1 MISHR
6 KFNLPLMLMLLAGAI
21 ATVLILY
28 PLFYL
33 VYGSFR
39 TALPGEPGVLSLSN
53 YIDAFTAHRIGR
65 SMLNTLILMFGT
77 TLIGCPIGIFLVWI
91 TTRTDTPYRR
101 TLEIM
106 NIFPFLLSPYVA
118 AVAWSLLLSPRVGL
132 LNQAIMK
139 IFHLE
144 KALFNIY
151 SIPGTIWVLLL
162 YYIPYMYLFVL
173 ASFKSMDPSM
183 EEAARSCGSSLFRT
197 TMKVTIPLAAPAI
210 ISGGILVFIH
220 TAGQFGVPGHL
231 MMPKGDFVL
240 TTTIMQFTQVYPQKY
255 GAAAAVSM
263 FLLIITSI
271 FIYFQRRALG
281 GKQYT
286 TVTGK
291 GFKPRLIR
299 LGKWRYVTFGF
310 NIMYLIVSIVL
321 PYGMLIVVSF
331 LTYWAGE
338 VNHDILTLDN
348 YRAVL
353 FEDMATIRSI
363 KNSLFV
369 SIVGSF
375 LCLVMTVLIAY
386 MVNRTRTIGR
396 AFFDYITMLPVGIP
410 GMVIAVGL
418 LWAWIRSPLPVYGT
432 IWIIMIAFIT
442 RYTPYGMRAFS
453 NTLVQL
459 GPELEESARVCGSTW
474 FGTFRKIL
482 IPLLKPGFMSGWIL
496 LFILFMRELATALIL
511 WYSGNEVISV
521 QLYQLVRDGEFPEVA
536 ALSIVHALIIISGI
550 MIFKW
555 IVKEDFSEK
564 LR

>member
-1 MISHR
+1 
-6 KFNLPLMLMLLAGAI
+6 MLMLLAGAI

>member
-1 MISHR
+1 MISR
-6 KFNLPLMLMLLAGAI
+6 KKLNLPLLLMLLSGAI

-33 VYGSFR
+33 IYGSLR

-53 YIDAFTAHRIGR
+53 YIDAFTAHRIG
-65 SMLNTLILMFGT
+65 SSLFNTMILMIGT
-77 TLIGCPIGIFLVWI
+77 TLIGCPIGVLLVWI

-101 TLEIM
+101 TLEIL

-132 LNQAIMK
+132 LNQVFMK
-139 IFHLE
+139 VFHLN
-144 KALFNIY
+144 KAPFDIY

-162 YYIPYMYLFVL
+162 YYVPYMYLFVL

-183 EEAARSCGSSLFRT
+183 EEAARTCGSSLFRT
-197 TMKVTIPLAAPAI
+197 TMKITVPLATPAI
-210 ISGGILVFIH
+210 ISGSILVFIH
-220 TAGQFGVPGHL
+220 TAGQFGVPAHL
-231 MMPKGDFVL
+231 MMPKGNFVL

-263 FLLIITSI
+263 FLLVVTSI
-271 FIYFQRRALG
+271 FIFIQRKFLAD
-281 GKQYT
+281 KQFT

-291 GFKPRLIR
+291 GFKPRLIE
-299 LGKWRYVTFGF
+299 LGKWKYATFGF
-310 NIMYLIVSIVL
+310 NIFYLIVSILL
-321 PYGMLIVVSF
+321 PYGTLLVVSF
-331 LTYWAGE
+331 LKYWAGDITPE
-338 VNHDILTLDN
+338 ILTLDN
-348 YRAVL
+348 YRNVL
-353 FEDMATIRSI
+353 FQDEATIRSI
-363 KNSLFV
+363 KNSLTL
-369 SIVGSF
+369 SILGSF
-375 LCLVMTVLIAY
+375 LTLVLTVLIAY
-386 MVNRTRTIGR
+386 MVNRTKTKGR
-396 AFFDYITMLPVGIP
+396 AFFDYVTMLPVGIP
-410 GMVIAVGL
+410 GMVIGVGL
-418 LWAWIRSPLPVYGT
+418 LWAWIRSPIPLYGT
-432 IWIIMIAFIT
+432 LWIIMIAFIT

-482 IPLLKPGFMSGWIL
+482 IPLLKSGFMSGWIL

-536 ALSIVHALIIISGI
+536 ALSIVHALIIIAGI
-550 MIFKW
+550 LIFKS
-555 IVKEDFSEK
+555 IVKEEFSEK
-564 LR
+564 IR

>member
-1 MISHR
+1 
-6 KFNLPLMLMLLAGAI
+6 MLMLLAGAI

-210 ISGGILVFIH
+210 ISGSILVFIH